1 MAKVTF
7 SKLGLSK
14 NTEVK
19 EIEWNDQKIEVKQYL
34 PIEEKIDLVG
44 KVLNESVDDNG
55 YYNPIRLN
63 IYTNMEIIMAYTNI
77 SFTEKQKEDILK
89 LYDLFYGCELVDKIF
104 ETIPED
110 EISDITDWTYEAI
123 DNIYNYR
130 NSAAG
135 IMEAI
140 GRDYSDLELDAD
152 KIKGDIANPENLTLL
167 KDVLTKLG

>member
-34 PIEEKIDLVG
+34 PIEEKIDLIG

-55 YYNPIRLN
+55 YYNPIRLY
-63 IYTNMEIIMAYTNI
+63 IYTNMEILMAYTNI

-89 LYDLFYGCELVDKIF
+89 LYDLFNGTELGDIIYKSIP
-104 ETIPED
+104 IPEVQQ
-110 EISDITDWTYEAI
+110 ITDWSYEAI
-123 DNIYNYR
+123 GNIYNYR

-135 IMEAI
+135 IMEAVS
-140 GRDYSDLELDAD
+140 RDYSNLELDAD

>member
-19 EIEWNDQKIEVKQYL
+19 EIEWNGQKIEIKQYL
-34 PIEEKIDLVG
+34 PIEEKINLIG

-104 ETIPED
+104 EIIPED
-110 EISDITDWTYEAI
+110 EINDITDWTYEAI
-123 DNIYNYR
+123 DNIYDYR

-152 KIKGDIANPENLTLL
+152 KIKGDIANPENLSLL

>member
-14 NTEVK
+14 NTEIK
-19 EIEWNDQKIEVKQYL
+19 EIEWNGQKIEVKQYL
-34 PIEEKIDLVG
+34 PIEEKINLIG
-44 KVLNESVDDNG
+44 KILNESVDDNG
-55 YYNPIRLN
+55 YYNPIRLY
-63 IYTNMEIIMAYTNI
+63 IYTNMEILMAYTNI

-89 LYDLFYGCELVDKIF
+89 LYDLFNGTELGDIIYKSIP
-104 ETIPED
+104 IPEVQQ
-110 EISDITDWTYEAI
+110 ITDWSYEAI
-123 DNIYNYR
+123 DNIYDYR

-135 IMEAI
+135 IMEAV

>member
-1 MAKVTF
+1 
-7 SKLGLSK
+7 
-14 NTEVK
+14 
-19 EIEWNDQKIEVKQYL
+19 
-34 PIEEKIDLVG
+34 
-44 KVLNESVDDNG
+44 
-55 YYNPIRLN
+55 
-63 IYTNMEIIMAYTNI
+63 MAYTNI

-104 ETIPED
+104 EIIPED

-123 DNIYNYR
+123 DNIYDYR

-152 KIKGDIANPENLTLL
+152 KIKNDMASPENLTLL

>member
-19 EIEWNDQKIEVKQYL
+19 EIEWNSQKIEIKQYL
-34 PIEEKIDLVG
+34 PIEEKIDLIG

-55 YYNPIRLN
+55 YYNPIRLY

-89 LYDLFYGCELVDKIF
+89 LYDLFNGTELGDIVYKSIP
-104 ETIPED
+104 IPEVQQ
-110 EISDITDWTYEAI
+110 ITDWSYEAI
-123 DNIYNYR
+123 DNIYDYR

-152 KIKGDIANPENLTLL
+152 KIKGDISNPENLTLL